1 MLCDFNNM
9 MKTIHLPFCK
19 DELLPNKQQVLATMG
34 MENCSLVPP
43 EVEDLFQ
50 QGIEEFKSLSSPK
63 GFYKPIS
70 KKELKDIYEGK
81 GQNETET
88 PIKLIYKRS
97 DHLALFI
104 CTLGE
109 KVSSRIDILMKEK
122 DYPLGYMLDRIAS
135 ESAELAVEKAEQH
148 FADFTNSVKAL
159 LYSPGYC
166 GWHITAQEKI
176 FKFLKPETIGI
187 TINESSLMSP
197 VKSVSGILMAGSKSI
212 HNFKN
217 NYSFCKS
224 CQNFACR
231 ERIKI

>member
-1 MLCDFNNM
+1 MI
-9 MKTIHLPFCK
+9 KTIHLPFRK
-19 DELLPNKQQVLATMG
+19 NELVPSKQQVLATMG
-34 MENCSLVPP
+34 IDRSTPVPP
-43 EVEDLFQ
+43 EVGDLFE
-50 QGIEEFKSLSSPK
+50 QGIEEFKSLSDPI
-63 GFYKPIS
+63 GFYKPIAQ
-70 KKELKDIYEGK
+70 KELEDIYEGK
-81 GQNETET
+81 GQNEMET

-97 DHLALFI
+97 DQLALFI

-109 KVSSRIDILMKEK
+109 KVSKRIDILMKEK

-135 ESAELAVEKAEQH
+135 ESAELVVEKAEQH
-148 FADFTNSVKAL
+148 FANCTNSKKAL

-176 FKFLKPETIGI
+176 FKFLKPETIGV
-187 TINESSLMSP
+187 TINESSLMTP
-197 VKSVSGILMAGSKSI
+197 VKSVSGILIAGKRSN

-231 ERIKI
+231 ERIKS

>member
-1 MLCDFNNM
+1 M
-9 MKTIHLPFCK
+9 MKTIHLLFLK
-19 DELLPNKQQVLATMG
+19 NELVPSKHQVLATMG
-34 MENCSLVPP
+34 IDRSTPVPP
-43 EVEDLFQ
+43 EVEDLFE
-50 QGIEEFKSLSSPK
+50 QGIEEFKKLSSPT
-63 GFYKPIS
+63 GFYKPII
-70 KKELKDIYEGK
+70 KKELDNIYVGL

-88 PIKLIYKRS
+88 PIELIYKRS

-109 KVSSRIDILMKEK
+109 KVSSRIDVLMKEK

-148 FADFTNSVKAL
+148 FADQTNSEKAL

-176 FKFLKPETIGI
+176 FEFLKPETIGV
-187 TINESSLMSP
+187 TINESSLMTP
-197 VKSVSGILMAGSKSI
+197 VKSVSGILMAGSKSN

-231 ERIKI
+231 ERIKS

>member
-1 MLCDFNNM
+1 MINIQM
-9 MKTIHLPFCK
+9 TKKIILPFIK
-19 DELLPNKQQVLATMG
+19 GELLPTKQQVLATIG
-34 MENCSLVPP
+34 MENCNTVPP
-43 EVEDLFQ
+43 EVEDLFE
-50 QGIEEFKSLSSPK
+50 QGIEEFKSLTSPI
-63 GFYKPIS
+63 GFYKPII

-88 PIKLIYKRS
+88 PIELIYKRS
-97 DHLALFI
+97 EHLALFI

-109 KVSSRIDILMKEK
+109 KVSSRINILMKEK

-148 FADFTNSVKAL
+148 FADHSNSKKAL

-176 FKFLKPETIGI
+176 FEFLKPETIGI
-187 TINESSLMSP
+187 TINESCLMTP
-197 VKSVSGILMAGSKSI
+197 VKSISGILMAGSKSI

-231 ERIKI
+231 ERIKG

>member
-1 MLCDFNNM
+1 
-9 MKTIHLPFCK
+9 MKTMHLPFSK
-19 DELLPNKQQVLATMG
+19 DELLPNKEVVLATMG
-34 MENCSLVPP
+34 MKNCSPIPP
-43 EVEDLFQ
+43 EVEDLFH
-50 QGIEEFKSLSSPK
+50 QGIEEFKTLSDPK

-70 KKELKDIYEGK
+70 KKELEDIYQGK
-81 GQNETET
+81 GQNEPET
-88 PIKLIYKRS
+88 PIELIYKRS
-97 DHLALFI
+97 GHLALFI
-104 CTLGE
+104 CTLG
-109 KVSSRIDILMKEK
+109 KMVSNRIDILMKEK

-148 FADFTNSVKAL
+148 FTNHTNSEKTL

-176 FKFLKPETIGI
+176 FKFLKPETIGV
-187 TINESSLMSP
+187 TINESCLMAP

-217 NYSFCKS
+217 NYPFCRY

-231 ERIKI
+231 DRIK

>member
-1 MLCDFNNM
+1 MI
-9 MKTIHLPFCK
+9 KTINLPFRNNK
-19 DELLPNKQQVLATMG
+19 LLPTKQQVLATMG
-34 MENCSLVPP
+34 MDSSTPVPP
-43 EVEDLFQ
+43 EVEDLFE
-50 QGIEEFKSLSSPK
+50 QGIEEFKSLSDPI
-63 GFYKPIS
+63 GFYKPIA
-70 KKELKDIYEGK
+70 KKELEDIYEGK
-81 GQNETET
+81 GQNEMET

-97 DHLALFI
+97 EGLALFI

-109 KVSSRIDILMKEK
+109 NVSSRIELLMKDK

-135 ESAELAVEKAEQH
+135 ESAELVVEKAELH
-148 FADFTNSVKAL
+148 FAEHTNSEKAL

-176 FKFLKPETIGI
+176 FKFLKPETIGV

-197 VKSVSGILMAGSKSI
+197 IKSVSGILMAGSKSI

-217 NYSFCKS
+217 NYKFCKS

-231 ERIKI
+231 ERIKR